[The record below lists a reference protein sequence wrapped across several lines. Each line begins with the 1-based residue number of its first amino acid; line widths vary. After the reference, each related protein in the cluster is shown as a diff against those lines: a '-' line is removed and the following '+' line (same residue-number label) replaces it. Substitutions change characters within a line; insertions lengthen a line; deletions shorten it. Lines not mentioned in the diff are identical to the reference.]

1 MRIMILSLENA
12 LGVSTW
18 CEKEVQSLLNNKK
31 YLKDRNEEEI
41 LAKKQHGENMRSLF
55 F

>member
-1 MRIMILSLENA
+1 MRITILSLENA

-18 CEKEVQSLLNNKK
+18 CEKEVQSLLYKQKK
-31 YLKDRNEEEI
+31 VKERNEEET
-41 LAKKQHGENMRSLF
+41 LAKKQQGENMRSLF